1 MSNTIILKNGTTTP
15 GVTDLEVA
23 EPGFKK
29 DSGTLYIGNGEKVVQ
44 INPIISPEEPERISG
59 ALWIDTSV
67 ESSTEESPLPILQ
80 GGTGANSAISAR
92 ANLGAAPA
100 GYGLGGN
107 AVTIDSLDNAIGF
120 GLYQSEQG
128 TPMDAMYDCLHIPYS
143 SGYATQMA
151 FKTNSGNGVQ
161 MYVRKKNGGTWGE
174 WVNDSPSAYAPAGYG
189 LGGVAKLTTNLDT
202 TTEGGWYYYSLN
214 SLTSTSFPTG
224 FGNGVMEVINR
235 AGSQIIQKLTDI
247 QGWMVQRVYVSGAW
261 GEWEWVNPP
270 LTAGVEYRTVEKVGG
285 RPVYKYLFN
294 YGYYTKGTEATVIP
308 HGLSIYQPISIEI
321 TNNLTEVLSTSAGMK
336 ELSFNRTNVNLLC
349 DWSMGNVHFI
359 MKYTK

>member
-29 DSGTLYIGNGEKVVQ
+29 NTGTLYIGNGDRVVQ
-44 INPIISPEEPERISG
+44 INPIISSEEPERISG

-80 GGTGANSAISAR
+80 GGTGANSAIDAR
-92 ANLGAAPA
+92 INLGAAPD
-100 GYGLGGN
+100 GYGLG
-107 AVTIDSLDNAIGF
+107 AQFPKSITSLADLDTLAQNGWYVISASGSTLAGVGF
-120 GLYQSEQG
+120 NHAMIFVQCRYGSIYQELVPIKS
-128 TPMDAMYDCLHIPYS
+128 TTKLRRYKYD
-143 SGYATQMA
+143 
-151 FKTNSGNGVQ
+151 
-161 MYVRKKNGGTWGE
+161 GTW
-174 WVNDSPSAYAPAGYG
+174 S
-189 LGGVAKLTTNLDT
+189 
-202 TTEGGWYYYSLN
+202 
-214 SLTSTSFPTG
+214 
-224 FGNGVMEVINR
+224 
-235 AGSQIIQKLTDI
+235 
-247 QGWMVQRVYVSGAW
+247 
-261 GEWEWVNPP
+261 EWEVENPP
-270 LTAGVEYRTVEKVGG
+270 LIAGVEYRTTERLDG